1 MNRGVQEKQAN
12 GRLLGRVKNAFTSK
26 NHDDQ
31 VEMPSKP
38 RKPRR
43 RPSLRVSFLERR
55 RSSLIGVPP
64 TVNEKVKNVKKSEP
78 PSDNALPSSSQRD
91 KRKSGNEFDH
101 KNIVPLLDKNRSSF
115 INEILGTTP
124 KEDAI
129 YHLGDV
135 GKEED
140 MIVAKG
146 FEESLVS
153 IAQLKEM
160 DHAFVQRSNG
170 EWRYCIVVA
179 TSVAHTG
186 LDPFIKFLVDDKG
199 HTKEIPLRQWTKL
212 IRLPAKTDDKKKL
225 SSATVSVFDDHLE
238 SHEDLMLSSI
248 AVDGN
253 EESFA
258 RIRKYKSDPQV
269 QTPKFIPMQENR
281 RMSESC
287 LPKPTRRY
295 SSRRRQRVSPNVTI
309 SASCSRIPSDFGLRR
324 DSGATVTTSRT
335 SFSANRKRH
344 SSTDMLKG
352 SWRLSEKVQ
361 LTPDPQFDIKFN
373 QNAFLA
379 ALSSINETSLPL

>member
-1 MNRGVQEKQAN
+1 MNKSSQEKRAN
-12 GRLLGRVKNAFTSK
+12 GRLIGRVKNAFTSK
-26 NHDDQ
+26 SNNDQ
-31 VEMPSKP
+31 MEVPSKP

-43 RPSLRVSFLERR
+43 RPSLRASFLERR

-64 TVNEKVKNVKKSEP
+64 TLNEEKNPESP
-78 PSDNALPSSSQRD
+78 LNDAMPSTSPRDNM
-91 KRKSGNEFDH
+91 KSGNDDKPRASF
-101 KNIVPLLDKNRSSF
+101 LDKNRSSF
-115 INEILGTTP
+115 INEILGTAPQEHAT
-124 KEDAI
+124 

-140 MIVAKG
+140 MIIAKG
-146 FEESLVS
+146 FEESLVL

-170 EWRYCIVVA
+170 EWRYSIVVA
-179 TSVAHTG
+179 TSAYTG
-186 LDPFIKFLVDDKG
+186 RDPFIKFLVDDKG

-212 IRLPAKTDDKKKL
+212 VRLPAKTDGKKKL

-238 SHEDLMLSSI
+238 SHEDLMLSSM

-253 EESFA
+253 AESFA
-258 RIRKYKSDPQV
+258 RIRKHKSDPQV
-269 QTPKFIPMQENR
+269 QAPKLISMQENR

-287 LPKPTRRY
+287 MPKPNRRY
-295 SSRRRQRVSPNVTI
+295 SSRRRQRVSPNVTV
-309 SASCSRIPSDFGLRR
+309 SASCSHIPSDFGLRR
-324 DSGATVTTSRT
+324 DSGATVTTTRT
-335 SFSANRKRH
+335 SFSATRKRH
-344 SSTDMLKG
+344 SDMDVLKG

-361 LTPDPQFDIKFN
+361 LTPDPPFDIKFN